1 MVLRY
6 KDAIFILN
14 EFVCL
19 VIGLDFGFWV
29 LRSDVIW
36 VCVCFDFKLF
46 MCAVGVSESQ
56 IVSLVHGH
64 CPITI

>member
-29 LRSDVIW
+29 LGSDVIW
-36 VCVCFDFKLF
+36 VCVCFDFK
-46 MCAVGVSESQ
+46 
-56 IVSLVHGH
+56 
-64 CPITI
+64 